1 MVQWLS
7 LPNCYSDAGD
17 TNSKKP
23 PIPAIPIPTA
33 IQIPITTGEAD
44 RVLAQPAADVSIIPA
59 VEVVLKVSITIEG
72 FLKLAVSITRSSR
85 E

>member
-1 MVQWLS
+1 MRRKSQLLAIGQCENPMVQRLS

-44 RVLAQPAADVSIIPA
+44 RVLAQPA
-59 VEVVLKVSITIEG
+59 
-72 FLKLAVSITRSSR
+72 
-85 E
+85 